1 MYALC
6 QIVDTLWDHGKP
18 YTMYCF
24 GMRDAYPQGML
35 LYYVSFTYSFAHG
48 GCATMRK
55 PHRSNMKF
63 RLIFPHFGTT
73 IIFDFFDLYLA
84 CVQCEY
90 ALGFVFACCIFLILS
105 LMFMLC
111 PSGFDW
117 CLVVLEASGSI
128 ISLRYSK

>member
-1 MYALC
+1 
-6 QIVDTLWDHGKP
+6 
-18 YTMYCF
+18 
-24 GMRDAYPQGML
+24 MRDAYPQGML

-90 ALGFVFACCIFLILS
+90 AARIRICMLHISDSFSNVYALPIL
-105 LMFMLC
+105 
-111 PSGFDW
+111 
-117 CLVVLEASGSI
+117 V
-128 ISLRYSK
+128 